1 MSIRIYHHHLDARP
15 LDLQAPD
22 GNCNV
27 VKHTIA
33 FAMFPKRMMSS
44 SSKNDGGSILQSC
57 LAGQSRCLDL
67 NGASLVKLGGQG
79 KPQPDLLL
87 PIQLA

>member
-1 MSIRIYHHHLDARP
+1 
-15 LDLQAPD
+15 
-22 GNCNV
+22 
-27 VKHTIA
+27 
-33 FAMFPKRMMSS
+33 MFPKRMMSS

-67 NGASLVKLGGQG
+67 NGTSLVKLGGQG